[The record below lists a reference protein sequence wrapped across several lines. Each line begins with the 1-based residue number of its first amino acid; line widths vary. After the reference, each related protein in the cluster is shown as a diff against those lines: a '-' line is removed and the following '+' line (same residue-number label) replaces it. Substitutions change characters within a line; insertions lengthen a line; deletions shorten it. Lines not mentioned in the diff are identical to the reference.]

1 MPCSFPR
8 YPDGELGRQ
17 GTREAGEP
25 GWNVLALLVVVRN
38 SKGNQVLELLIGDSI
53 FYSLFFI
60 SHPFLITTLIILIS
74 IPIIL
79 ISIILISI
87 ILISRPGILITRP
100 VILITRPRTKR

>member
-1 MPCSFPR
+1 
-8 YPDGELGRQ
+8 
-17 GTREAGEP
+17 
-25 GWNVLALLVVVRN
+25 LLVVVRN

-87 ILISRPGILITRP
+87 PIILISIPIILISI
-100 VILITRPRTKR
+100 ILI